1 MQLLLHI
8 GSGKTG
14 TTSIQHF
21 FCRNHYELKK
31 LGILYPINKSIT
43 PNHILLTPGFVKYDS
58 IRPPHYRFYMD
69 NFRKYKND
77 FHRFKHHLDKDIK
90 KFKPKILIFS
100 VEQLFRDFGDVSE
113 KNIAEFLKPYFSE
126 IKVIAYIRDPV
137 GDYISRASQRM
148 RTGTI
153 IPSPGVRNI
162 RSVLEYYE
170 SQFPKCVYVNAFEK
184 KQLIGGDVVNDF
196 LSKFL
201 PQALFLYKKYNK
213 KISNESLS
221 SDLLFKLNQE
231 RLKIQPH
238 AERPTISTIAW
249 LAKIRRTHIM
259 QGINERKNKLI
270 LKPKV
275 KKYIEESAKDYL
287 WLKEKYAINF
297 SMIDYSKIKLQQKEM
312 NSCRKFSDIFIS
324 NESMTDSTAH
334 RKTPSKINLALV
346 TFTFV
351 FYHQLLRIYVFYFK
365 DLIRL
370 IKKINIFKITSERL

>member
-1 MQLLLHI
+1 
-8 GSGKTG
+8 
-14 TTSIQHF
+14 
-21 FCRNHYELKK
+21 
-31 LGILYPINKSIT
+31 
-43 PNHILLTPGFVKYDS
+43 
-58 IRPPHYRFYMD
+58 
-69 NFRKYKND
+69 
-77 FHRFKHHLDKDIK
+77 
-90 KFKPKILIFS
+90 
-100 VEQLFRDFGDVSE
+100 
-113 KNIAEFLKPYFSE
+113 
-126 IKVIAYIRDPV
+126 
-137 GDYISRASQRM
+137 
-148 RTGTI
+148 
-153 IPSPGVRNI
+153 
-162 RSVLEYYE
+162 
-170 SQFPKCVYVNAFEK
+170 
-184 KQLIGGDVVNDF
+184 
-196 LSKFL
+196 
-201 PQALFLYKKYNK
+201 
-213 KISNESLS
+213 
-221 SDLLFKLNQE
+221 
-231 RLKIQPH
+231 
-238 AERPTISTIAW
+238 
-249 LAKIRRTHIM
+249 M